1 MKLPLKRYWRLLVT
15 YLRPQA
21 GSVLLLAL
29 LLVGSIGLQLANPQV
44 VRFFID
50 TTQQG
55 GTSRSLML
63 AAVLFVGIALVQRA
77 AALGTVYVGTNIGW
91 TATNALRTNLTRHL
105 LRLDMPFHKLHTPG
119 ELIERVDGD
128 ITTLANFFSQL
139 MIKVV
144 GNALLVLGVLLLLFH
159 EDWRVGIGLSLYTLV
174 TFLALGALQR
184 LAVGRWAAASQAQAE
199 HYGFLEERISGTED
213 IRASGAEAYV
223 MRRLHILMRA
233 MLEKEWSARLLSSLT
248 FVSTNFLFVIG
259 YAVGLSLGAY
269 LYSRGAFTIGT
280 AYLVIYYI
288 GMLAAPL
295 ESIREQ
301 VEDLQ
306 RATAS
311 IDRVEGLLDTPQQV
325 REQVRAQ
332 LPGGVLGVT
341 FDDVTF
347 AYNDREAGSDTEPV
361 LRNVDF
367 TLRPGEVLGVLGRT
381 GSGKTTLGRLLF
393 RLYDPTGGT
402 VRVGDSDIRDVAFSD
417 LRTRVGMVTQDVQL
431 FGASIRD
438 NLTLFNRT
446 IDDARI
452 QAVLQSVGMWSWIE
466 GLPRGLSTLIGA
478 GGQGLSAGE
487 AQLLAFGRVFLRDP
501 GVVLLDE
508 ASSRLDPST
517 ERLLERAV
525 DQLLSERTGIIIAHR
540 LHTVQRADTIMIL
553 EHGAIVEYGP
563 RALLAADP
571 NSRLFALLRREPSGH
586 GTRGMEELVA

>member
-29 LLVGSIGLQLANPQV
+29 LLVGSIGLQLANPQI

-55 GTSRSLML
+55 GTSRTLML
-63 AAVLFVGIALVQRA
+63 AAVLFVGIALVQRS
-77 AALGTVYVGTNIGW
+77 AALGTVYVGTNVGW
-91 TATNALRTNLTRHL
+91 TATNALRANLTRHL
-105 LRLDMPFHKLHTPG
+105 LRLDMPFHKVHTPG
-119 ELIERVDGD
+119 ELIERIDGD
-128 ITTLANFFSQL
+128 VTALANFFSQL

-144 GNALLVLGVLLLLFH
+144 GNALLILGVLVLLFR

-280 AYLVIYYI
+280 AYLVVYYI

-301 VEDLQ
+301 IEDLQ

-311 IDRVEGLLDTPQQV
+311 IDRVEELLATPQQV

-332 LPGGVLGVT
+332 LPNGVLGVA

-347 AYNDREAGSDTEPV
+347 AYNDREAGADTEPV
-361 LRNVDF
+361 LRNLSF

-393 RLYDPTGGT
+393 RLYDPTGGA
-402 VRVGDSDIRDVAFSD
+402 VRVGEHDIRDVAFSD
-417 LRTRVGMVTQDVQL
+417 LRARVGMVTQDVQL

-446 IDDARI
+446 INDARI

-466 GLPRGLSTLIGA
+466 SLPRGLNTLIGA

-501 GVVLLDE
+501 GVVVLDE
-508 ASSRLDPST
+508 ASSRLDPAT

-525 DQLLSERTGIIIAHR
+525 DQLLSRRTGIIIAHR

-553 EHGAIVEYGP
+553 EHGKIVEYGP

-571 NSRLFALLRREPSGH
+571 NSRLSALLQ
-586 GTRGMEELVA
+586 TGMEELVA

>member
-29 LLVGSIGLQLANPQV
+29 LLVGSIGLQLANPQI

-55 GTSRSLML
+55 GTSRTLML
-63 AAVLFVGIALVQRA
+63 AAVLFVGIALVQRS
-77 AALGTVYVGTNIGW
+77 AALGTVYVGTNVGW
-91 TATNALRTNLTRHL
+91 TATNALRANLTRHL
-105 LRLDMPFHKLHTPG
+105 LRLDMPFHKVHTPG
-119 ELIERVDGD
+119 ELIERIDGD
-128 ITTLANFFSQL
+128 VTALANFFSQL

-144 GNALLVLGVLLLLFH
+144 GNALLILGVLVLLFR

-280 AYLVIYYI
+280 AYLVVYYI

-301 VEDLQ
+301 IEDLQ

-311 IDRVEGLLDTPQQV
+311 IDRVEELLATPQQV

-332 LPGGVLGVT
+332 LPNGVLGVA

-347 AYNDREAGSDTEPV
+347 AYNDREAGADTEPV
-361 LRNVDF
+361 LRNLSF

-393 RLYDPTGGT
+393 RLYDPTGGA
-402 VRVGDSDIRDVAFSD
+402 VRVGEHDIRDVAFSD
-417 LRTRVGMVTQDVQL
+417 LRARVGMVTQDVQL

-446 IDDARI
+446 INDARI

-466 GLPRGLSTLIGA
+466 SLPRGLNTLIGA

-501 GVVLLDE
+501 GVVVLDE
-508 ASSRLDPST
+508 ASSRLDPAT

-525 DQLLSERTGIIIAHR
+525 DQLLSRRTGIIIAHR

-553 EHGAIVEYGP
+553 EHGKIVEYGP

-571 NSRLFALLRREPSGH
+571 NSRLSALLRPE